1 MVVDFA
7 EGGNRIPR
15 LRVFDRTMADDIDDV
30 RLARVGELR
39 KNVIDA
45 HRDGI
50 RIVDVHV
57 DQRYGRLSDAVR
69 NGAAV
74 IQREIQLPATRVVDG
89 KRQMAAIVRSL
100 SMCQA
105 LRREHVL
112 SDQLRACGESK
123 RLGRDDAGAQ
133 AGEWRRSDADDDA
146 GDVRRLQSG
155 LFDGLRD
162 VHLQF
167 LDMGAR
173 IRFDDGFMSDHA
185 YGRTI

>member
-1 MVVDFA
+1 
-7 EGGNRIPR
+7 
-15 LRVFDRTMADDIDDV
+15 MADDVDDV

-69 NGAAV
+69 NGATV
-74 IQREIQLPATRVVDG
+74 IQREIQLPATRDVDG

-112 SDQLRACGESK
+112 SDQLRACGEGQC
-123 RLGRDDAGAQ
+123 LGRDDAGAQ
-133 AGEWRRSDADDDA
+133 AGEWRRSNADDDA
-146 GDVRRLQSG
+146 GDV
-155 LFDGLRD
+155 
-162 VHLQF
+162 
-167 LDMGAR
+167 
-173 IRFDDGFMSDHA
+173 
-185 YGRTI
+185 

>member
-1 MVVDFA
+1 
-7 EGGNRIPR
+7 
-15 LRVFDRTMADDIDDV
+15 
-30 RLARVGELR
+30 
-39 KNVIDA
+39 
-45 HRDGI
+45 
-50 RIVDVHV
+50 
-57 DQRYGRLSDAVR
+57 
-69 NGAAV
+69 
-74 IQREIQLPATRVVDG
+74 
-89 KRQMAAIVRSL
+89 MAAIVCSL

>member
-1 MVVDFA
+1 M
-7 EGGNRIPR
+7 
-15 LRVFDRTMADDIDDV
+15 
-30 RLARVGELR
+30 
-39 KNVIDA
+39 
-45 HRDGI
+45 
-50 RIVDVHV
+50 
-57 DQRYGRLSDAVR
+57 SDAVR

-112 SDQLRACGESK
+112 SDQLRACGEGQC
-123 RLGRDDAGAQ
+123 LGRDDAGAQ
-133 AGEWRRSDADDDA
+133 AGEC
-146 GDVRRLQSG
+146 LQSG

>member
-1 MVVDFA
+1 MA
-7 EGGNRIPR
+7 KANALAGG
-15 LRVFDRTMADDIDDV
+15 
-30 RLARVGELR
+30 
-39 KNVIDA
+39 
-45 HRDGI
+45 H
-50 RIVDVHV
+50 
-57 DQRYGRLSDAVR
+57 
-69 NGAAV
+69 
-74 IQREIQLPATRVVDG
+74 
-89 KRQMAAIVRSL
+89 
-100 SMCQA
+100 
-105 LRREHVL
+105 
-112 SDQLRACGESK
+112 
-123 RLGRDDAGAQ
+123 DAGAQ